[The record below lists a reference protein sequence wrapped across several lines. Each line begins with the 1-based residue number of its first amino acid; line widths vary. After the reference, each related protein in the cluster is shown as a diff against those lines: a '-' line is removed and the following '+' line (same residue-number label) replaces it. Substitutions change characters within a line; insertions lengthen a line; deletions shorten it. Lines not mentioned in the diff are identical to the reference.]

1 MLLALDVGNTNIVVG
16 CMEGKTP
23 LRAFRLAT
31 RRDSTGGDYA
41 AAISQLLELA
51 GISRQDVEQVIIS
64 SVVPQVTRALQGTAL
79 LLTGKEPLV
88 LGQNVRCDLPILIH
102 RIGIFLQHF
111 ELLIP
116 IKFFFRRQYK
126 VGRSIPLISANVS
139 PYPRVAFFN
148 LPNVQELTHIQQQ
161 GAKQG
166 HQQYHTHVL
175 FHGVLL

>member
-51 GISRQDVEQVIIS
+51 DIPRRDIEQIIIS

-116 IKFFFRRQYK
+116 IKFFFCRQYK
-126 VGRSIPLISANVS
+126 VGRPIPLISADVGAH
-139 PYPRVAFFN
+139 PWAGFFRVTYAHE
-148 LPNVQELTHIQQQ
+148 LADIQEQ

-166 HQQYHTHVL
+166 HQ
-175 FHGVLL
+175 